1 MSPAVRLTLDE
12 RRAVSKIVRIAIRY
26 ERMELDSGLITA
38 ACVAPAEYSV
48 FHSLVERGAFGRMTL
63 NEVAAALDLGDT
75 DTLRRAA

>member
-1 MSPAVRLTLDE
+1 MPPAVKLTLAE

-38 ACVAPAEYSV
+38 ACVAPAEYAV
-48 FHSLVERGAFGRMTL
+48 FHSLVQRGAFDRMTL